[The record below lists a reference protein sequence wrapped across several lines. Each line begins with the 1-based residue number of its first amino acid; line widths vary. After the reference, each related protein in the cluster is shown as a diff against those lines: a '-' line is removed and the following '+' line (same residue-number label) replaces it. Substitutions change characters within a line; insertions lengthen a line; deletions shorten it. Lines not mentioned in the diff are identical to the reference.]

1 MIHAGLDIL
10 LDELRESKWS
20 RRTLAV
26 ATDLVEDILASSETA
41 VNILNDLQYYEYMA
55 DGINTTY
62 TLLSIALH

>member
-55 DGINTTY
+55 DGMNTTY